1 MAERVLAGPA
11 ANVPVGGV
19 IVVDVRGK
27 DVAVF
32 NVEGTFHAIDDLCP
46 HMAASL
52 SGGFVENG
60 VVTCPWHYWQ
70 FRLCDGAW
78 VDNPRIRTGSYIVHV
93 VDGELQIESPALPTG

>member
-1 MAERVLAGPA
+1 MAERVSAGLA
-11 ANVPVGGV
+11 ANLPEGGC

-32 NVEGTFHAIDDLCP
+32 HVDGKFYAIDDLCP

-70 FRLCDGAW
+70 FRLADGAW
-78 VDNPRIRTGSYIVHV
+78 VDNPRIKTGSYPVRV
-93 VDGELQIESPALPTG
+93 ENGELFIEIPDREG